1 MHCVNG
7 NALQLAHALY
17 PINMESAAMLVT
29 RQRPLVLRFINF
41 ANNDRPYCELH
52 LEFSAIKVSLNLT
65 TSIISTIY
73 SIVDSN

>member
-1 MHCVNG
+1 MHCVNE
-7 NALQLAHALY
+7 NALQL
-17 PINMESAAMLVT
+17 AMLVT
-29 RQRPLVLRFINF
+29 RQRPLLLWFINF